1 VFAHGRSR
9 EISLSELTSSSPGT
23 SEPDPPPPARSAGH
37 ALRELARELRRGAT
51 LLTLAVCLCLG
62 VPAAI
67 VLTPDQDLVSLGQPL
82 SVGARTPSL
91 SISGPAQ
98 LVQIGNTALDIPR
111 LWVYG
116 PLRPKLSMGPVQRN
130 AEAALALRPDT
141 AKQAGSD
148 ATGAL
153 LRGFLRWYGWASLCL
168 LGVTL
173 ATCSVSGYGQT
184 LLLLRRHGRARGLS
198 ARGLSGSTE
207 ETWRRGLG
215 SLARR
220 TLLAVVIVAVAWAGC
235 GALAYLGAMRGLR
248 SVSSLSELVGT
259 YHVSP
264 APVGPK
270 RFGFAGAVI
279 GDSRASRLGGPPVS
293 GGTPDDR
300 ACARSSDSLAAELG
314 QLTGQPVLN
323 LACSGAT
330 VAAGVRGPQQRGPDL
345 VPPQLG
351 LLKQAQGLRF
361 VVVVVGPNDIG
372 WTDFL
377 GYCYGSPN
385 CSDNLSQ
392 GEFDYRL
399 AAFDRDYGDLLQD
412 LAELPGHP
420 AVAIVTSYRVLNA
433 DAQCPDAKGPP
444 AAVGLDQSKIELL
457 NQRNDRL
464 NALLAG
470 GAQKYGFQVADP
482 ELTALCD
489 HSADGLGP
497 DLQGLTDPDPFH
509 PTGIGSLRMAAAV
522 LPLIGPSR

>member
-1 VFAHGRSR
+1 
-9 EISLSELTSSSPGT
+9 
-23 SEPDPPPPARSAGH
+23 
-37 ALRELARELRRGAT
+37 
-51 LLTLAVCLCLG
+51 
-62 VPAAI
+62 
-67 VLTPDQDLVSLGQPL
+67 
-82 SVGARTPSL
+82 
-91 SISGPAQ
+91 
-98 LVQIGNTALDIPR
+98 
-111 LWVYG
+111 
-116 PLRPKLSMGPVQRN
+116 
-130 AEAALALRPDT
+130 
-141 AKQAGSD
+141 
-148 ATGAL
+148 
-153 LRGFLRWYGWASLCL
+153 
-168 LGVTL
+168 
-173 ATCSVSGYGQT
+173 
-184 LLLLRRHGRARGLS
+184 
-198 ARGLSGSTE
+198 
-207 ETWRRGLG
+207 
-215 SLARR
+215 
-220 TLLAVVIVAVAWAGC
+220 
-235 GALAYLGAMRGLR
+235 LAYLGAMRGLR

-293 GGTPDDR
+293 DGTPDDR